1 MVIRACQSANVAE
14 PVDCGKVLPIKNAV
28 MCKTPDILMMCRHQ
42 KWTEYLH
49 RITFST
55 ILDVFH
61 INLAQWE
68 VSSCTTTR
76 TTTTTTTLLSAIF
89 SIINYC
95 CRSVPVVGSFKL
107 ALRCTKTCRANFLLK
122 LKFFKKIRFCPPLDI
137 PVPPRPPSDWGGQ
150 SDLFNVYNSLT
161 HTTAFW

>member
-1 MVIRACQSANVAE
+1 
-14 PVDCGKVLPIKNAV
+14 
-28 MCKTPDILMMCRHQ
+28 MCETPDILMMCRHQ

-55 ILDVFH
+55 KLDVFY
-61 INLAQWE
+61 INFAQWE

-76 TTTTTTTLLSAIF
+76 TTTTTTTTTLLSDIF

-107 ALRCTKTCRANFLLK
+107 TLRCTTTCRANFLLK
-122 LKFFKKIRFCPPLDI
+122 LKFFKKKSFCPPTDI
-137 PVPPRPPSDWGGQ
+137 PVPPLRIEGDRRTCLTCIIVLLIQLPSGRFEM
-150 SDLFNVYNSLT
+150 LLT
-161 HTTAFW
+161 ITPVRGSAFFS